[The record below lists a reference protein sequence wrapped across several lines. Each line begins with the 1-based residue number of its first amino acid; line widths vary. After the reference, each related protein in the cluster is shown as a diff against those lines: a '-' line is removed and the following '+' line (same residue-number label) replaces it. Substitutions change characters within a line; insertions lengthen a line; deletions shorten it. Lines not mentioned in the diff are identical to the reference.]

1 MAIETVRNILM
12 AAGGVTTLVNTRV
25 SPVQRAQDEALPC
38 VVLTLVSAVPQNHL
52 NGAPTLDANRVQL
65 DAYADTYADAR
76 EVAAACRAALEVGG
90 CVMDNEFDAFEP
102 DVTEYRVSQ
111 DWLVW
116 T

>member
-12 AAGGVTTLVNTRV
+12 AAGGVTALVDTRV
-25 SPVQRAQDEALPC
+25 SPVQRAQDESLPC
-38 VVLTLVSAVPQNHL
+38 VVLGIVSTVPQNHL

-65 DAYADTYADAR
+65 DAYAETYADAR
-76 EVAAACRAALEVGG
+76 EVATACRTALEAGG

-102 DVTEYRVSQ
+102 DVSEYRITQ